1 MCVIEI
7 IISQNGQLKHL
18 SSNLVAL
25 AATIVVQHCLM
36 KVLSCSKMSSRVRL
50 SCIVQRTRS
59 GISCCYN

>member
-7 IISQNGQLKHL
+7 IISQNGQLICL

-25 AATIVVQHCLM
+25 AAAIVVQHRLM
-36 KVLSCSKMSSRVRL
+36 KVMSCSKMSSRVRL
-50 SCIVQRTRS
+50 SYIVQRTRS